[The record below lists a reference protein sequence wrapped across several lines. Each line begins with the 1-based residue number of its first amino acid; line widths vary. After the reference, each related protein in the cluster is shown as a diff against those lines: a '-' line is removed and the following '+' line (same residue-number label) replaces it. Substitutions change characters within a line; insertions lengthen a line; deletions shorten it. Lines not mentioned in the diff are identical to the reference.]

1 MRFTLLAVAVGLG
14 AGVVAGGRLRHLS
27 RRTFRAWPLLV
38 AGVGLQVIVRLS
50 GDHAA
55 GTGVLIVSV
64 GLLLAFAV
72 ANLSTVGMW
81 LVAAGLGLN
90 LAVIALNG
98 GMPVRPSA
106 LVGAG
111 LAEPGRAGAVALS
124 GRHHLERP
132 SDRLTGLGDV
142 IPLAPLREVISFG
155 DLFMAVGSADVVFH
169 LLAPAAGRR
178 SRPVSPA
185 GKESPGR
192 LGAIGAGDGAGTR
205 AGE

>member
-1 MRFTLLAVAVGLG
+1 MRFALLAVAVGLG
-14 AGVVAGGRLRHLS
+14 AGLAGGGRLRHLS
-27 RRTFRAWPLLV
+27 HRTFRAWPLLM
-38 AGVGLQVIVRLS
+38 AGVGLQVIARLS

-55 GTGVLIVSV
+55 GTGPLILSV

-90 LAVIALNG
+90 LAVIGLNK

-106 LVGAG
+106 LVAAG
-111 LAEPGRAGAVALS
+111 LAEPGRTGAVPLS
-124 GRHHLERP
+124 SRHHLERP
-132 SDRLTGLGDV
+132 SDRLAGLGDV

-155 DLFMAVGSADVVFH
+155 DLFMAVGTANVVFH

-178 SRPVSPA
+178 SRPASPA
-185 GKESPGR
+185 GDSSPRPQGPM
-192 LGAIGAGDGAGTR
+192 GPGEGAGVA

>member
-1 MRFTLLAVAVGLG
+1 MRFTLLAVTIGLGVGL
-14 AGVVAGGRLRHLS
+14 AAGGRLRNLS
-27 RRTFRAWPLLV
+27 HRTFRAWPLLV
-38 AGVGLQVIVRLS
+38 AGVGLQVIARLS

-55 GTGVLIVSV
+55 GTGLLILSV

-90 LAVIALNG
+90 LAVIALSG

-106 LVGAG
+106 LVAAG

-132 SDRLTGLGDV
+132 SDRLAPLGDV
-142 IPLAPLREVISFG
+142 IPLAPLREVVSFG
-155 DLFMAVGSADVVFH
+155 DLFMAVGTANVAFH

-178 SRPVSPA
+178 TRPASRA
-185 GKESPGR
+185 GETPPGR
-192 LGAIGAGDGAGTR
+192 LGAVGAGEGAAGAG
-205 AGE
+205 E